1 MPDEEIIDNV
11 LEDDNS
17 ENEQVL
23 HQLSA
28 QYDMMP

>member
-1 MPDEEIIDNV
+1 V

-28 QYDMMP
+28 QYDMMPWVPSNVV